1 MESFHYSSINKK
13 KDISQNNILLNEYEE
28 IISSSQLAIML
39 KEEEITNLKINLK
52 EAKSQLNIYNSKEI
66 NMKRGHKNQNLVK
79 KPKKLV
85 FGWNDVI
92 TPYHVEDLSIESSEN
107 NLIQKMEIECI
118 DEITIKGL
126 DFQETI

>member
-52 EAKSQLNIYNSKEI
+52 ENILIIVYFFFRFLFKSYD
-66 NMKRGHKNQNLVK
+66 
-79 KPKKLV
+79 
-85 FGWNDVI
+85 F
-92 TPYHVEDLSIESSEN
+92 
-107 NLIQKMEIECI
+107 
-118 DEITIKGL
+118 TIR
-126 DFQETI
+126 